1 MVDRSTYER
10 YQNCSDPEL
19 QPSLTQLVTINP
31 AHTGDDDYASITPT
45 GTECPF
51 LSEGLCSI
59 QQKLGEEYLSKAC
72 ATYPR
77 VFNVVDGVF
86 EKSLELSCPEAA
98 RLALLDP
105 NPIEFRESPDD
116 GATRLGS
123 LSVLETSAPQNLD
136 KPYRHFHQ
144 VRRLVVSLLQ
154 NRQYPLSSRLVILAH
169 LCDKLNEMA
178 AAQDQDGVPEIVQK
192 YAEAI
197 NQGLFNDILSQSRA
211 QPTAQ
216 LEIVLELL
224 VSRIT
229 SDYTPRRFL
238 ECYEDFM
245 RGIDLGPLSVMTV
258 VAGRYAAAYREYY
271 SPFMTQHESIMERFL
286 VSYVYKTLFPLGP
299 QESTQKLS
307 LYRKDSS
314 ISVQYMLMVLHFAV
328 MKALLIGMSGY
339 HKSGLTT
346 DHAIK
351 LIQSYTKTFEHS
363 TAFSPRAI
371 EILKGRGIHNAVTM
385 AVLIQN

>member
-1 MVDRSTYER
+1 MVDRSTFER
-10 YQNCSDPEL
+10 YQNCSNSEL
-19 QPSLTQLVTINP
+19 QPSLTRLVTIN
-31 AHTGDDDYASITPT
+31 AASTGDDDYASITPT
-45 GTECPF
+45 GTQCPF

-77 VFNVVDGVF
+77 VSNVVDGVL

-116 GATRLGS
+116 GVPRLGS
-123 LSVLETSAPQNLD
+123 LSVLTTSASQYPQ
-136 KPYRHFHQ
+136 KPYRHFHE
-144 VRRLVVSLLQ
+144 VRRLVVSLMQ
-154 NRQYPLSSRLVILAH
+154 NRRYPLSDRLVILAH

-178 AAQDQDGVPEIVQK
+178 AAQDHDGVPEILRK
-192 YAEAI
+192 YADAVD
-197 NQGLFNDILSQSRA
+197 QGLFNDVLNMSTV
-211 QPTAQ
+211 QPATQ

-245 RGIDLGPLSVMTV
+245 HGIDLGPLSVMTV
-258 VAGRYAAAYREYY
+258 VAGRYAEAYRQYY
-271 SPFMTQHESIMERFL
+271 LPFMSQHESIMERFL

-307 LYRKDSS
+307 LHRKDSS

-339 HKSGLTT
+339 HKAGLTT
-346 DHAIK
+346 DHVIK

-363 TAFSPRAI
+363 TAFPPRAI
-371 EILKGRGIHNAVTM
+371 EILKNRGIHNAVTM